1 MSKKIFAA
9 NWKLNKT
16 PAQATSFAQELL
28 SKTQSSFFQNRD
40 LFIFPQNFSLDAV
53 SREFKDSNVQF
64 GPQQI
69 HTELKGAFTGE
80 NSLEM
85 ANALGSK
92 LCLIGHSERRQFF
105 AELNSNINKKV
116 VLCQNLNILPV
127 LCIGESLEQRQKNE
141 TLKVCFEQLETAL
154 VNIDTTKRIVI
165 AYEPVWAI
173 GTGQVA
179 TLDQVKEV
187 HAELFEKMTALK
199 FSDFQLLY
207 GGSVKADNAKDLI
220 SIPHVDGFL
229 IGGASLEVA
238 SFLDI
243 CNCLN

>member
-16 PAQATSFAQELL
+16 PDQALTFAQDFLA
-28 SKTQSSFFQNRD
+28 KTSGSFFENKEA
-40 LFIFPQNFSLDAV
+40 FIFPQNFSLDAV
-53 SREFKDSNVQF
+53 SRGFKGSQVQF

-69 HTELKGAFTGE
+69 HVEVKGAFTGE
-80 NSLEM
+80 NSLDL
-85 ANALGSK
+85 AKSLGAQI
-92 LCLIGHSERRQFF
+92 CLIGHSERRQFF
-105 AELNSNINKKV
+105 AETHSLIHKKV
-116 VLCQNLNILPV
+116 LLCQASDVLPV

-154 VNIDTTKRIVI
+154 TGVDTTKRIVV

-179 TLDQVKEV
+179 TLNQVKEV
-187 HAELFEKMTALK
+187 HAELYKKMTSLNFK
-199 FSDFQLLY
+199 NFQLLY
-207 GGSVKADNAKDLI
+207 GGSVKSDNAKDLI

-229 IGGASLEVA
+229 IGGASLEVKN
-238 SFLDI
+238 FLDI
-243 CNCLN
+243 CNIT

>member
-1 MSKKIFAA
+1 MSTKIFAA

-16 PAQATSFAQELL
+16 PDQALAFAQDFLA
-28 SKTQSSFFQNRD
+28 KTSGNFFENKEA
-40 LFIFPQNFSLDAV
+40 FIFPQNFSLDAV
-53 SREFKDSNVQF
+53 FRGFKGSKVQF

-69 HTELKGAFTGE
+69 HTETKGAFTGE
-80 NSLEM
+80 NSLDL
-85 ANALGSK
+85 AKSLGSK

-105 AELNSNINKKV
+105 AETNTLINKKV
-116 VLCQNLNILPV
+116 LLCQSADVLPV

-141 TLKVCFEQLETAL
+141 TLKVCFEQIETAL
-154 VNIDTTKRIVI
+154 AGVDTSKRIVV

-187 HAELFEKMTALK
+187 HAELYKKMTSLNFK
-199 FSDFQLLY
+199 NFQLLY
-207 GGSVKADNAKDLI
+207 GGSVKADNAKELI
-220 SIPHVDGFL
+220 SISHVDGFL

-238 SFLDI
+238 SFMDI
-243 CNCLN
+243 CSCI